1 MLWCDEAQLLDKVGK
16 WNELR
21 LFFNSNYCVWW
32 VTCGTIQVALQAS
45 HINHGCLQI
54 LRVDKKVSVFQY
66 LIHELIIMCS
76 CWMRNLIVWS
86 VVRFDPQH
94 VECSCSASLARLV
107 WRWSDVSRDISIVP
121 HVCDGSYDSS
131 YVPPDSVIVSRD
143 DVLLDAT
150 SEQNGLFPCSH
161 YCCSSSGRHKSF
173 CLWSRA
179 RSTSSMKGTAIVGNS
194 SNMS

>member
-1 MLWCDEAQLLDKVGK
+1 MLDCVVVQLLNKVGK
-16 WNELR
+16 WNQLQ
-21 LFFNSNYCVWW
+21 LFCSSNYCVWW
-32 VTCGTIQVALQAS
+32 VLCDTIQSALQWLNES
-45 HINHGCLQI
+45 DCCLQI
-54 LRVDKKVSVFQY
+54 LRVDDKGSVFQY
-66 LIHELIIMCS
+66 LIHVLIIMCLL
-76 CWMRNLIVWS
+76 WMRNSFVWS

-94 VECSCSASLARLV
+94 VECSGSASLARLV

-131 YVPPDSVIVSRD
+131 YVPPDSVVVSGD

-150 SEQNGLFPCSH
+150 SVQNGLFPCSH
-161 YCCSSSGRHKSF
+161 YRCSSSGRHKSF